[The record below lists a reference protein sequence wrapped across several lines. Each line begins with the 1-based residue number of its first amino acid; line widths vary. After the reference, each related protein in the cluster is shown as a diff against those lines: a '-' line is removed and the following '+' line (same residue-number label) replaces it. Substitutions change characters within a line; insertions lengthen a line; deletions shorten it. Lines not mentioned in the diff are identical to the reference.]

1 MLKRPTGRC
10 GDPDRTG
17 RTLPIFEL
25 QQQPRL
31 NVNLGAG

>member
-1 MLKRPTGRC
+1 LKRPTGRH
-10 GDPDRTG
+10 GNPDRAG

-31 NVNLGAG
+31 NVNLAAG